1 MQYNVAAQFVISPFA
16 LGRNCVHKN
25 FDFNKHARKLQKPTR
40 ALITIFSIVQNKF
53 LRLHNFPSRPQSR
66 ARQQKSSLVSY
77 SIVEKSSP
85 IIQVITSN
93 FKERAKFLR
102 RIKTVV
108 SRKFPRIRKA
118 ISEQKISH
126 VTDGCVC

>member
-1 MQYNVAAQFVISPFA
+1 MQYNVAAQFDISPFA
-16 LGRNCVHKN
+16 LGRNWVHKN
-25 FDFNKHARKLQKPTR
+25 FDFNIHARKLQKPTR

-53 LRLHNFPSRPQSR
+53 IRLHHFSSRQQSR

-85 IIQVITSN
+85 VIQVITSN
-93 FKERAKFLR
+93 FKAGAKFLR
-102 RIKTVV
+102 GIRTIV
-108 SRKFPRIRKA
+108 SRKFSRITKA

-126 VTDGCVC
+126 VTD

>member
-1 MQYNVAAQFVISPFA
+1 MQYNVAGQFDISPFA
-16 LGRNCVHKN
+16 LGRICVHKN
-25 FDFNKHARKLQKPTR
+25 FDFNIHARKLQKPTR
-40 ALITIFSIVQNKF
+40 TLITIVSIVQNKF
-53 LRLHNFPSRPQSR
+53 IRLHNFSSRPQSR

-93 FKERAKFLR
+93 FQERAKFLR
-102 RIKTVV
+102 RIKTIV
-108 SRKFPRIRKA
+108 SRKFSRITKA